1 MNTAHMLRAGLLL
14 AISIVVTGC
23 ATSRSEIKLSE
34 PSANT
39 ATATA
44 AAVPAKNKTVLLRD
58 VLDERVFEEAPS
70 SPSTP
75 SLGFE
80 GSAKST
86 AEIKARAI
94 GRKRNGFG
102 KALGDVLLENG
113 MTVSQVMRKNIK
125 TSLQQAGYKV
135 ADSAADAGNAP
146 IIIDAHVRKFW
157 AWFTPGFWAVSVG
170 TQISTDLVVQNK
182 DMPIVINLETSEN
195 HMAVTEG
202 VWIEDID
209 KALVKYR
216 AEAAGRFMDM
226 N

>member
-1 MNTAHMLRAGLLL
+1 MSHFQTLKSGVLIAVCVAL
-14 AISIVVTGC
+14 AGC

-34 PSANT
+34 PAVPAITSA
-39 ATATA
+39 
-44 AAVPAKNKTVLLRD
+44 PAKNKTVLLRN
-58 VLDERVFEEAPS
+58 VTDERVFEEAPS

-86 AEIKARAI
+86 DEIKARAI

-113 MTVSQVMRKNIK
+113 MTVTQVMRKNLK
-125 TSLQQAGYKV
+125 TSLQQAGFKV
-135 ADSAADAGNAP
+135 ADTAADAGSAP
-146 IIIDAHVRKFW
+146 IIMDAHVKQFW

-170 TQISTDLVVQNK
+170 TQISTNLVVENK
-182 DMPIVINLETSEN
+182 TRPIVINVETSEN

-202 VWIEDID
+202 TWIEDID

-216 AEAAGRFMDM
+216 TEAAGRFEDL

>member
-1 MNTAHMLRAGLLL
+1 MNSFQALKSGVLTALCIAL
-14 AISIVVTGC
+14 VGC

-34 PSANT
+34 PAVPATSAS
-39 ATATA
+39 
-44 AAVPAKNKTVLLRD
+44 PAKNKTVLLRN
-58 VLDERVFEEAPS
+58 VTDERVFEEAPS

-80 GSAKST
+80 GSAKSA

-113 MTVSQVMRKNIK
+113 MTVSQVMRKNLK
-125 TSLQQAGYKV
+125 SSLQQAGFKV
-135 ADSAADAGNAP
+135 AENAADAGSSP
-146 IIIDAHVRKFW
+146 IVMDAHVKKFW
-157 AWFTPGFWAVSVG
+157 AWFTPGFFAVSVG
-170 TQISTDLVVQNK
+170 TQISTELVMENK
-182 DMPIVINLETSEN
+182 GFPIVINLETSEN

-202 VWIEDID
+202 TWIEDID
-209 KALVKYR
+209 KALLKYR
-216 AEAAGRFMDM
+216 SEAVGRFEDL

>member
-1 MNTAHMLRAGLLL
+1 MNQIQMLKAGVLL
-14 AISIVVTGC
+14 AVSIVLTGC

-34 PSANT
+34 PAAAPA
-39 ATATA
+39 ATATVA
-44 AAVPAKNKTVLLRD
+44 TKNKTVLLRD
-58 VLDERVFEEAPS
+58 VLDERIFEEAPS

-80 GSAKST
+80 GSAKSA

-113 MTVSQVMRKNIK
+113 LTVSDVMRKNIK
-125 TSLQQAGYKV
+125 SSLQQAGFKV
-135 ADSAADAGNAP
+135 ADTAADAGNAP
-146 IIIDAHVRKFW
+146 IVIDAHVKKFW

-170 TQISTDLVVQNK
+170 TQISTDLVVQNRN
-182 DMPIVINLETSEN
+182 MPLVINIETTEN
-195 HMAVTEG
+195 HVAVTEG

-216 AEAAGRFMDM
+216 TEATGRFQDL

>member
-1 MNTAHMLRAGLLL
+1 MNQLQMFKAGVLL
-14 AISIVVTGC
+14 AVSIVLTGC

-34 PSANT
+34 PSSDA
-39 ATATA
+39 ATK
-44 AAVPAKNKTVLLRD
+44 AAVASKNKTVLLRE
-58 VLDERVFEEAPS
+58 VLDERVFEDAPA

-86 AEIKARAI
+86 AEVKARAI

-113 MTVSQVMRKNIK
+113 MTVSQVMRKNIT
-125 TSLQQAGYKV
+125 TSLQQAGFKV
-135 ADSAADAGNAP
+135 AANAADAGEAP
-146 IIIDAHVRKFW
+146 IVIDAHVKKFW

-182 DMPIVINLETSEN
+182 NMPIVINIETSEN

-216 AEAAGRFMDM
+216 SEATGRFMDM